1 MSDLISRQAALD
13 TLNGTITLKNSDD
26 TIAVRDYIHQVESKL
41 NNLPPAQPEIT
52 LESAIDYLHA
62 IGWMQ
67 EHDRIMAESAH
78 AHNESET
85 GFLCSACG
93 FGDFGQF
100 NHGGKYASNYCPNC
114 GAIMEERKCQI

>member
-1 MSDLISRQAALD
+1 MSDLISRKAALD

-67 EHDRIMAESAH
+67 EHDRIMVESAQPEIIRCEDCKWKQGPECVRFSDVRPYPDDFCSR
-78 AHNESET
+78 AET
-85 GFLCSACG
+85 
-93 FGDFGQF
+93 
-100 NHGGKYASNYCPNC
+100 Y
-114 GAIMEERKCQI
+114 E